1 MRGDV
6 ITFVAP
12 VNVPD
17 NDNFFEWH
25 KRMKEALAL
34 SMDEE
39 LPEAYFQRSK
49 DMRPPL
55 NLDK

>member
-1 MRGDV
+1 V